1 MPKPEPL
8 KMKIRRVLR
17 LDRAVRLVWASAPGA
32 TAAGW
37 GLTVLSGLLPLLA
50 LYLMKRIVDLVVEG
64 VASGDKE
71 AVFGRVLVCVALAGG
86 VALAAALVRSLQTW
100 AGEVQGQLVTDH
112 LSDLLHAQ
120 SVAVDLEYY
129 ENPKYYDTLHRAQQE
144 AHYRPV
150 HIVQGLGLVAGSGLS
165 LLVMAG
171 LLFSLH
177 WAVALV
183 LFAAAAPGLLVRL
196 RHSARLYEWERL
208 RTESERKAWYYH
220 WLMTDGRH
228 AKEIRLFGLG
238 GLLRAWY
245 RDLRAALRSERI
257 RLTRRRSA
265 ADFAAQGLAALLV
278 FSAYAYITYR
288 AIQGAITLGDLAMYF
303 AAFQRGL
310 GALQELLGGLGG
322 LYEDNLFLANLE
334 EFLALSP
341 RVADPDS
348 PRPVPRPARQGW
360 RFEGV
365 GFTYPSESEPVL
377 KDVSLAIKPGEVI
390 ALVGANGA
398 GKTTLVK
405 LLCRLYDPGSGR
417 ITLDG
422 VDLREYAAR
431 DLRGQ
436 VGVIFQDYACYNLT
450 ARDNVWLGRHDL
462 SREDPRIDEAAR
474 RAGAEPLIQ
483 HLPRGW
489 ETVLGLWF
497 EDAHELSAGEWQKLA
512 LARAFLRDAQ
522 IVVLDEPTSSM
533 DPRAEREIFARFR
546 DLLQGRSAVLISHR
560 FSTVKMADTIYLLEG
575 GRVTESGPHDQLLN
589 RGGAYARLY
598 ETQAQSY
605 R

>member
-1 MPKPEPL
+1 MAEPL
-8 KMKIRRVLR
+8 KTKIRRVLR
-17 LDRAVRLVWASAPGA
+17 LDRAVRIVWDSAPGA

-37 GLTVLSGLLPLLA
+37 GLTVLSGLLPLAA
-50 LYLMKRIVDLVVEG
+50 LYLMKLIVDSVVAG
-64 VASGDKE
+64 IASPDRE
-71 AVFGRVLVCVALAGG
+71 AAFRQVLAYVLMAGG
-86 VALAAALVRSLQTW
+86 VALAAALVRSLQAL

-120 SVAVDLEYY
+120 SAAVDLEYY

-150 HIVQGLGLVAGSGLS
+150 RIVQGLGQVAGSGLS

-171 LLFSLH
+171 LLLSLH
-177 WAVALV
+177 WAVSLV

-196 RHSARLYEWERL
+196 RHSARLYEWERR

-220 WLMTDGRH
+220 WLLTDGRH
-228 AKEIRLFGLG
+228 AKEVRLFDLAGLIRG
-238 GLLRAWY
+238 WH
-245 RDLRAALRSERI
+245 RDLRAGLRAERLK
-257 RLTRRRSA
+257 LTRRRSA
-265 ADFAAQGLAALLV
+265 ADFAAQGAAALLV
-278 FSAYAYITYR
+278 FSAYAFITYR
-288 AIQGAITLGDLAMYF
+288 AVQGEITLGDLAMYF

-310 GALQELLGGLGG
+310 GALQELLGGLAG

-334 EFLALSP
+334 EFLALTP
-341 RVADPDS
+341 KVRDLEA
-348 PRPVPRPARQGW
+348 PRPVPRPMRQGLA
-360 RFEGV
+360 FEGV
-365 GFTYPSESEPVL
+365 GFTYPAEREPVL
-377 KDVSLAIKPGEVI
+377 KDVSLAIKPGEVV

-422 VDLREYAAR
+422 EDLRSYAAQ
-431 DLRGQ
+431 DLRSQ
-436 VGVIFQDYACYNLT
+436 VAVVFQDYVCYYLT
-450 ARDNVWLGRHDL
+450 ARDNVWLGRHEL
-462 SREDPRIDEAAR
+462 SRDDPRLDEAAR
-474 RAGAEPLIQ
+474 RAGAQPLVER
-483 HLPRGW
+483 LPRGW

-522 IVVLDEPTSSM
+522 VVVLDEPTASL
-533 DPRAEREIFARFR
+533 DPSAEQEVFARFR
-546 DLLQGRSAVLISHR
+546 ELLEGRSAVLISHR
-560 FSTVKMADTIYLLEG
+560 LSTVKMADTIYVLEG
-575 GRVTESGPHDQLLN
+575 GRVVESGSHDQLME
-589 RGGAYARLY
+589 RGGAYAGLY
-598 ETQAQSY
+598 ETQARNY